1 MRWLQ
6 PFCKL
11 FANRFLKPLGKN
23 QLHANS
29 QFCQMSREILTFA
42 TENLKRNEM
51 KKILLMICALVLTMS
66 AQAKTKVIDRPAY
79 LSNTAL
85 YELKPMKVELTKKAT
100 IVHFHVV
107 NAKWGGWNVAEARLV
122 CNGDTLAFKS
132 GRVITHDGD
141 KVLAEEPFE
150 LGKNIEKNIQRDSLI
165 MTFEPLPK
173 GAETFDY
180 LGKDGR
186 RRGREI
192 KGIKVSE

>member
-1 MRWLQ
+1 
-6 PFCKL
+6 
-11 FANRFLKPLGKN
+11 
-23 QLHANS
+23 
-29 QFCQMSREILTFA
+29 MSREILTFA

-51 KKILLMICALVLTMS
+51 KKILLMICALVLMMS

-85 YELKPMKVELTKKAT
+85 YELKPMKVELTMKAT

-150 LGKNIEKNIQRDSLI
+150 LGKNIDKNIQRHCRRVPRRLTISARTAEGSVKSRVSRSAKDS
-165 MTFEPLPK
+165 TPRCYLPISHSLTT
-173 GAETFDY
+173 ANH
-180 LGKDGR
+180 
-186 RRGREI
+186 
-192 KGIKVSE
+192 

>member
-1 MRWLQ
+1 
-6 PFCKL
+6 
-11 FANRFLKPLGKN
+11 
-23 QLHANS
+23 
-29 QFCQMSREILTFA
+29 
-42 TENLKRNEM
+42 M
-51 KKILLMICALVLTMS
+51 KKILLMICALVLMMS